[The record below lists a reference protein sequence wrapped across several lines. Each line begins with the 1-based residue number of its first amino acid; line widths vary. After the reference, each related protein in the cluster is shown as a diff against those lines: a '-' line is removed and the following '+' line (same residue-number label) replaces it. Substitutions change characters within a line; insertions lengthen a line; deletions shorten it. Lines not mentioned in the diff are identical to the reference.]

1 LGGLVLDVIIAY
13 IIKTAVRWRRAWGNS
28 KWERVQA
35 RVHSS
40 RVGGGY
46 VWNCPT
52 AEVAYSYEF
61 AGERYSAIDSNLFFL
76 TASAEE
82 AAERLRAGEKVI
94 VRVNPAL
101 PQESVLEPDSN
112 EARTAID
119 PPSTN

>member
-1 LGGLVLDVIIAY
+1 LGGLVLDVVIAY
-13 IIKTAVRWRRAWGNS
+13 LIKSALRWRRFWKSS

-35 RVHSS
+35 TVHSS

-52 AEVAYSYEF
+52 AEVAYSYNF
-61 AGERYSAIDSNLFFL
+61 AGERYSALDSDPFFFSN
-76 TASAEE
+76 SAEE

-101 PQESVLEPDSN
+101 PEESVLE
-112 EARTAID
+112 AGH
-119 PPSTN
+119 